1 MCNGRKQ
8 KKCLNMKAF
17 FVFFMIST
25 NCKTLILWRNIMTYR
40 LSITAAYFF
49 SFLILVGAGSLPTSN
64 SGGSSSNSGGS
75 SSGSYSNSGN
85 SSTNNPLNALEL
97 KNGLN
102 MIQSLVYGK
111 KYKKAENK
119 LISLEVKFPQNA
131 DIQNYLGFVSR
142 KMNKLGKSDAYYKK
156 ALQLNPM
163 HKGALEYQGE
173 LFLQYK
179 NLEKANANLSLLER
193 ICGVNCDEYK
203 ELKKAIENFK

>member
-1 MCNGRKQ
+1 MEIK
-8 KKCLNMKAF
+8 
-17 FVFFMIST
+17 MI
-25 NCKTLILWRNIMTYR
+25 IR
-40 LSITAAYFF
+40 LLTFAVYVF
-49 SFLILVGAGSLPTSN
+49 SFFTLVGAGGLPTSN
-64 SGGSSSNSGGS
+64 SGGTSSSSSSSSNSYSGGS
-75 SSGSYSNSGN
+75 SSLP
-85 SSTNNPLNALEL
+85 NPLTALEL

-102 MIQSLVYGK
+102 MVQSLVYGK
-111 KYKKAENK
+111 KYKKAEIK

-179 NLEKANANLSLLER
+179 NLEKANANLKLLER
-193 ICGVNCDEYK
+193 ICGVNCEEYK
-203 ELKKAIENFK
+203 DLKKAIENFK

>member
-1 MCNGRKQ
+1 MITR
-8 KKCLNMKAF
+8 LLT
-17 FVFFMIST
+17 FV
-25 NCKTLILWRNIMTYR
+25 
-40 LSITAAYFF
+40 AYVF
-49 SFLILVGAGSLPTSN
+49 SFFTLVAAGGLPTSN
-64 SGGSSSNSGGS
+64 SGGTSSSGGS
-75 SSGSYSNSGN
+75 ASKGYSGGV
-85 SSTNNPLNALEL
+85 STSISNPLNSLEL

-102 MIQSLVYGK
+102 MVQSLVYGK
-111 KYKKAENK
+111 KYEKAEIK

-179 NLEKANANLSLLER
+179 NLEKANANLKLLEQ
-193 ICGVNCDEYK
+193 ICGINCNEYK
-203 ELKKAIENFK
+203 DLKKAIENFK